1 MTGSSGLS
9 VEVFYTHFRNK
20 PDQWINLTTGLGAMG
35 YGLPAA
41 VGVAQYQTRKYT
53 FESDGSLMMN
63 LQELQTLKTLNRPVT
78 IFLQNN
84 DGYASIRA
92 TQENYFEGRFVGTGP
107 SSRLEIPQFEKVADA
122 FGFDYIAISDIAML
136 IVRLNRL

>member
-1 MTGSSGLS
+1 MACQL
-9 VEVFYTHFRNK
+9 R
-20 PDQWINLTTGLGAMG
+20 LA
-35 YGLPAA
+35 LP
-41 VGVAQYQTRKYT
+41 QYQTRKYT
-53 FESDGSLMMN
+53 SFESDGSLMMN

-92 TQENYFEGRFVGTGP
+92 TQENYFEGDLLVLGHPHALKYLNLKRWLT
-107 SSRLEIPQFEKVADA
+107 RLGLTILPFQT
-122 FGFDYIAISDIAML
+122 SAML